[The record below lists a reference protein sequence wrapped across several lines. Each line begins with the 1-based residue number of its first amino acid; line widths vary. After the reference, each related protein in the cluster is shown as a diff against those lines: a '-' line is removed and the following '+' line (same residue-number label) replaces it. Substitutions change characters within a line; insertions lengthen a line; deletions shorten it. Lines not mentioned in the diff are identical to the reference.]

1 MSPRSL
7 LSKWVE
13 YFNNQDVDGL
23 MSCYHND
30 AINHQT
36 PNGKFI
42 GKENI
47 RKMFEE
53 EFRQFT
59 MVCYVENIFEDG
71 DWGMLEWKGDP
82 EGTMR
87 GCGFFHFQEGK
98 IILQRGYWD
107 QLSFMQQQNQ
117 IK

>member
-1 MSPRSL
+1 MSPKSL

-53 EFRQFT
+53 EFKHFT
-59 MVCYVENIFEDG
+59 MICYVENIFEDG
-71 DWGMLEWKGDP
+71 NWGMLEWKGDP
-82 EGTMR
+82 EGSMR
-87 GCGFFHFQEGK
+87 GCGFFHFQEEQ